1 MSESRTSK
9 SVKNIAVSLL
19 SYFAGVVLT
28 LYSKKVFLDTL
39 GADTL
44 GLQSTI
50 GGFLG
55 TLSLAELGLG
65 VAIGAAMYRH
75 LEDRNHEAITE
86 IISIQG
92 WFYRR
97 VAVFLVV
104 CTGLFMLFSSELFKH
119 ESLPSWYIYATL
131 ASFLWSSIAGY
142 LFNYRSA
149 VLSVDQKGYK
159 LAGVSQVVSVV
170 KVVSQVA
177 ALSYLG
183 KELGYICFLA
193 LEVISTAIGVLWLE
207 HVIRKEYPWLK
218 PCVREGWALRKK
230 HPELLK
236 HTGQIVVHSFAAT
249 ALWNISPMLM
259 FAYTTL
265 TIIGNYN
272 TYGTLTNSASL
283 LIRATISSIRA
294 GIGSLVAEGIPHK
307 IIGFFWEQIALRQ
320 FIVTIATAGIIVFG
334 HQVMDIW
341 VGDKYRVSDAVLIL
355 MSAYFYLNNLRDT
368 VDAYNVAYKLF
379 HDIWASFSEG
389 VVFILL
395 ACFLGAHWGLEGI
408 LVAAITSQVLFVHL
422 WKPIFLFREGL
433 HRPVREYWQGFVKF
447 PIISILFI
455 VVGKWLYGFFA
466 LEHYTIPELL
476 GHSGAFAVVFS
487 LTLGGVYFAVSQGFR
502 KGLFRMLAL
511 VFRRFR

>member
-97 VAVFLVV
+97 VAAFLVV

-142 LFNYRSA
+142 LFNYRSV
-149 VLSVDQKGYK
+149 VLSADQKGYK

-177 ALSYLG
+177 ALTYLG

-193 LEVISTAIGVLWLE
+193 LEVVSTAIGVLWLE

-218 PCVREGWALRKK
+218 PRIREGWALRKK

-236 HTGQIVVHSFAAT
+236 HTGQIMVHSFSSV
-249 ALWNISPMLM
+249 ALSQVTPLIM
-259 FAYTTL
+259 FAYISL
-265 TIIGNYN
+265 SLIGNYN
-272 TYGTLTNSASL
+272 TYGTLTNSAML
-283 LIRATISSIRA
+283 LIGSVLASIAA
-294 GIGSLVAEGIPHK
+294 GIGTLVAEGNMYK
-307 IIGFFWEQIALRQ
+307 IVGFFWEQTAIRHYLA
-320 FIVTIATAGIIVFG
+320 TIATAGIIVFG
-334 HQVMDIW
+334 HPVIDLW
-341 VGDKYRVSDAVLIL
+341 VGDKYRVPDLVLVLMAV
-355 MSAYFYLNNLRDT
+355 YFFLHITRT
-368 VDAYNVAYKLF
+368 TIDAYNRAYKLF
-379 HDIWASFSEG
+379 SDIWAPLAEG
-389 VVFILL
+389 IVNLSL
-395 ACFLGAHWGLEGI
+395 AFVLGYYWGLPGI
-408 LVAAITSQVLFVHL
+408 QVASIVSVALFVHG
-422 WKPIFLFREGL
+422 WKPCFLYRSGFQS
-433 HRPVREYWQGFVKF
+433 PVRSYWRHYVKY
-447 PIISILFI
+447 PLISALA
-455 VVGKWLYGFFA
+455 VVGAVWAYQPFA
-466 LEHYTIPELL
+466 LDRYSLVELAL
-476 GHSGAFAVVFS
+476 HVGGFALCFS
-487 LTLGGVYFAVSQGFR
+487 LFLGGAYYTMSLGFR
-502 KGLFRMLAL
+502 KSLFRILAL
-511 VFRRFR
+511 AFKRFR